1 MRRSVREG
9 IVGFSVI
16 AAVVGFAGTMLWLRG
31 ERVLSKSWT
40 VTADFQDAGGLAV
53 RSPVTYR
60 GIMVGNV
67 TDIKVTPKAV
77 RVSIEISQDDLQL
90 SLPVQAAVAS
100 ESLLG
105 GDSQVALT
113 SLGPPPQKNAP
124 LPKSQR
130 CKGQG
135 VLCDGATIQ
144 GSESASLASIT
155 NSFQELL
162 NQAKTEQLVPKLVGS
177 TEQFDETLRDIEL
190 LATQLREDLAKAAP
204 TIANLNEATAQA
216 ASASRHI
223 NSIVSAFDTPTTMT
237 DLKKTVSNARS
248 LTATFDE
255 VGGDV
260 EKLTADPQFM
270 AAVRSV
276 MIGLGQFFHELYPA
290 RTPDVAKP

>member
-16 AAVVGFAGTMLWLRG
+16 AAVVAFAGTMLWLRG
-31 ERVLSKSWT
+31 ERVLSKSWS

-60 GIMVGNV
+60 GVMVGNV
-67 TDIKVTPKAV
+67 TDINVTPQAV
-77 RVSIEISQDDLQL
+77 RVSIEINQDDLQL
-90 SLPVQAAVAS
+90 TLPVQATVSSA
-100 ESLLG
+100 SLLG
-105 GDSQVALT
+105 GDSQVALN
-113 SLGPPPQKNAP
+113 SVGPPLKKDAP
-124 LPKSQR
+124 MPKSQR

-204 TIANLNEATAQA
+204 TISNLNEATAQA

-223 NSIVSAFDTPTTMT
+223 NSIVSAFDTPATMT
-237 DLKKTVSNARS
+237 DLKQTVSNARS

-276 MIGLGQFFHELYPA
+276 TIGLGQFFHELYPA
-290 RTPDVAKP
+290 RTPDVIKP

>member
-16 AAVVGFAGTMLWLRG
+16 AAVVAFAGTMLWLRG
-31 ERVLSKSWT
+31 ERAFSKSWS

-60 GIMVGNV
+60 GVMVGNV
-67 TDIKVTPKAV
+67 TDIKVTPQAV
-77 RVSIEISQDDLQL
+77 RVSIEINQDDLQL
-90 SLPVQAAVAS
+90 TLPVQATVSSA
-100 ESLLG
+100 SLLG
-105 GDSQVALT
+105 GDSQVALN
-113 SLGPPPQKNAP
+113 SVGPPLKKDAP
-124 LPKSQR
+124 MPKSQR

-190 LATQLREDLAKAAP
+190 LATQLREDLARAAP
-204 TIANLNEATAQA
+204 TISNLNEATSQA

-223 NSIVSAFDTPTTMT
+223 NEVVSAFNTPTTIT
-237 DLKKTVSNARS
+237 DLKQTVSNARS

-276 MIGLGQFFHELYPA
+276 TIGLGQFFNELYPA
-290 RTPDVAKP
+290 STPDVTKP

>member
-1 MRRSVREG
+1 
-9 IVGFSVI
+9 
-16 AAVVGFAGTMLWLRG
+16 MLWLRG

-237 DLKKTVSNARS
+237 DLKQTVSNARS

-276 MIGLGQFFHELYPA
+276 TIGLGQFFHELYPA
-290 RTPDVAKP
+290 HTPDVAKP

>member
-113 SLGPPPQKNAP
+113 SLGPPPQKNSP

-223 NSIVSAFDTPTTMT
+223 NSIVSAFDTPTTIT
-237 DLKKTVSNARS
+237 DLKQTVSNARS

-276 MIGLGQFFHELYPA
+276 TIGLGQFFHELYPA

>member
-16 AAVVGFAGTMLWLRG
+16 AAVVAFAGTMLWLRG
-31 ERVLSKSWT
+31 ERAFSKTWS

-67 TDIKVTPKAV
+67 TDIKVTPQAV
-77 RVSIEISQDDLQL
+77 RVSIEINQDDLQL
-90 SLPVQAAVAS
+90 TLPVQATVSSA
-100 ESLLG
+100 SLLG
-105 GDSQVALT
+105 GDSQVALN
-113 SLGPPPQKNAP
+113 SVGPPLKKDAP
-124 LPKSQR
+124 MPKSQR

-190 LATQLREDLAKAAP
+190 LATQLREDLARAAP
-204 TIANLNEATAQA
+204 TISNLNEATAQA

-223 NSIVSAFDTPTTMT
+223 NNVVSAFDTPTTIT
-237 DLKKTVSNARS
+237 DLKQTVSNARS
-248 LTATFDE
+248 LTETFDE

-276 MIGLGQFFHELYPA
+276 TIGLGQFFNELYSA
-290 RTPDVAKP
+290 STPDVTKP

>member
-67 TDIKVTPKAV
+67 RDIKVTPKAV

-162 NQAKTEQLVPKLVGS
+162 NQAKTENLVPKLVGS

-237 DLKKTVSNARS
+237 DLKQTVSNARS

-276 MIGLGQFFHELYPA
+276 TIGLGQFFHELYPA

>member
-16 AAVVGFAGTMLWLRG
+16 AAVVAFAGTMLWLRG
-31 ERVLSKSWT
+31 ERAFSKTWS

-77 RVSIEISQDDLQL
+77 RVSIEINQDDLQL
-90 SLPVQAAVAS
+90 TLPVQATVSSA
-100 ESLLG
+100 SLLG
-105 GDSQVALT
+105 GDSQVAL
-113 SLGPPPQKNAP
+113 SSVGLPLKKNAP
-124 LPKSQR
+124 MPKSQR

-162 NQAKTEQLVPKLVGS
+162 HQAETEQLVPKLVGS

-190 LATQLREDLAKAAP
+190 LATQLREDLARAAP
-204 TIANLNEATAQA
+204 TISNLNEATAQA

-223 NSIVSAFDTPTTMT
+223 NNVVSAFDTPTTIT
-237 DLKKTVSNARS
+237 DLKQTVSNARS

-276 MIGLGQFFHELYPA
+276 TIGLGQFFNELYPA
-290 RTPDVAKP
+290 STPDVTKP

>member
-16 AAVVGFAGTMLWLRG
+16 AAVVAFAGTMYWLRG
-31 ERVLSKSWT
+31 ERAFSKSWSI
-40 VTADFQDAGGLAV
+40 TADFQDAGGLAV

-67 TDIKVTPKAV
+67 TDIKVTPMAV
-77 RVSIEISQDDLQL
+77 KVSIEINQDDLQL
-90 SLPVQAAVAS
+90 TLPVQATVAS
-100 ESLLG
+100 ASLLG
-105 GDSQVALT
+105 GDSQVAL
-113 SLGPPPQKNAP
+113 SSVGPPLKKNAP
-124 LPKSQR
+124 MPKSERCQR
-130 CKGQG
+130 QG

-144 GSESASLASIT
+144 GNEAPSIATIT
-155 NSFQELL
+155 NSLQEIL
-162 NQAKTEQLVPKLVGS
+162 EQVKKENLVPKLVGS
-177 TEQFDETLRDIEL
+177 TQQFDATLTDIQ
-190 LATQLREDLAKAAP
+190 QLSNQLSVDLARAAP
-204 TIANLNEATAQA
+204 TISNLNEAMAQA

-223 NSIVSAFDTPTTMT
+223 NNVVSAFDNPTTIT
-237 DLKKTVSNARS
+237 DLKQTVSKARS

-260 EKLTADPQFM
+260 EKLTEDPQFM

-276 MIGLGQFFHELYPA
+276 TIGLGQFFHELYPA

>member
-16 AAVVGFAGTMLWLRG
+16 AAVVAFAGTMLWLRG
-31 ERVLSKSWT
+31 ERVLSKSWS

-67 TDIKVTPKAV
+67 RDIKVTPQAV
-77 RVSIEISQDDLQL
+77 KVTIEITQDDLQL
-90 SLPVQAAVAS
+90 TLPVQATVAS
-100 ESLLG
+100 ASLLG
-105 GDSQVALT
+105 GDSQVALS
-113 SLGPPPQKNAP
+113 SLGPPLKKNAP
-124 LPKSQR
+124 MPKSER

-135 VLCDGATIQ
+135 VLCEGAMIQ
-144 GSESASLASIT
+144 GSEAPSIATVT

-177 TEQFDETLRDIEL
+177 TQQFDETLRDIEL
-190 LATQLREDLAKAAP
+190 LATQLREDLARAAP
-204 TIANLNEATAQA
+204 TISNLNEATAQA

-223 NSIVSAFDTPTTMT
+223 NKVVSAFNTPTTIT
-237 DLKKTVSNARS
+237 DLKQTVSNARS

-276 MIGLGQFFHELYPA
+276 TIGLGHFFHELYPA

>member
-16 AAVVGFAGTMLWLRG
+16 AAVVAFAGTMFWLRG
-31 ERVLSKSWT
+31 ERAFSKTWR

-67 TDIKVTPKAV
+67 TDIKVTPQAV
-77 RVSIEISQDDLQL
+77 KVSIEISQDDLQL
-90 SLPVQAAVAS
+90 TLPVQATVAS
-100 ESLLG
+100 ASLLG
-105 GDSQVALT
+105 GDSQVALS
-113 SLGPPPQKNAP
+113 SLGPPPKKGLP
-124 LPKSQR
+124 MPKSQA
-130 CKGQG
+130 CKGKT

-144 GSESASLASIT
+144 GTEAPSLASVT
-155 NSFQELL
+155 TSFQELL

-177 TEQFDETLRDIEL
+177 TQQFDETLRDIEL
-190 LATQLREDLAKAAP
+190 LATQLREDLARAAP
-204 TIANLNEATAQA
+204 TISNLNEATAQA

-223 NSIVSAFDTPTTMT
+223 NNVVSAFDTPTTMT
-237 DLKKTVSNARS
+237 DLKQTVSSARS

-276 MIGLGQFFHELYPA
+276 TIGLGQFFNELYPA
-290 RTPDVAKP
+290 STPDVSKP

>member
-204 TIANLNEATAQA
+204 TIANLNDATAQA

-237 DLKKTVSNARS
+237 DLKQTVSNARS

-276 MIGLGQFFHELYPA
+276 TIGLGQFFHELYPA

>member
-16 AAVVGFAGTMLWLRG
+16 AAVVAFAGTMLWLRG
-31 ERVLSKSWT
+31 ERVLSKTWS

-67 TDIKVTPKAV
+67 RDIKVTPQAV
-77 RVSIEISQDDLQL
+77 KVTIEITQDDLQL
-90 SLPVQAAVAS
+90 TLPVQATVAS
-100 ESLLG
+100 ASLLG
-105 GDSQVALT
+105 GDSQVALS
-113 SLGPPPQKNAP
+113 SLGPPLKKNAP
-124 LPKSQR
+124 MPKSER

-135 VLCDGATIQ
+135 VLCEGAMIQ
-144 GSESASLASIT
+144 GSEAPSIATVT

-177 TEQFDETLRDIEL
+177 TQQFDETLRDIEL
-190 LATQLREDLAKAAP
+190 LATQLREDLARAAP
-204 TIANLNEATAQA
+204 TISNLNEATAQA

-223 NSIVSAFDTPTTMT
+223 NKVVSAFNTPTTIT
-237 DLKKTVSNARS
+237 DLKQTVSNARS

-276 MIGLGQFFHELYPA
+276 TIGLGHFFHELYPA

>member
-16 AAVVGFAGTMLWLRG
+16 AAVVAFAGTMLWLRG
-31 ERVLSKSWT
+31 ERVLSKSWS

-67 TDIKVTPKAV
+67 RDIKVTPQAV
-77 RVSIEISQDDLQL
+77 KVTIEITQDDLQL
-90 SLPVQAAVAS
+90 TLPVQATVAS
-100 ESLLG
+100 ASLLG
-105 GDSQVALT
+105 GDSQVALS
-113 SLGPPPQKNAP
+113 SLGPLLKKNAP
-124 LPKSQR
+124 MPKSER

-135 VLCDGATIQ
+135 VLCEGAMIQ
-144 GSESASLASIT
+144 GSEAPSIATVT

-177 TEQFDETLRDIEL
+177 TQQFDETLRDIEL
-190 LATQLREDLAKAAP
+190 LATQLREDLARAAP
-204 TIANLNEATAQA
+204 TISNLNEATAQA

-223 NSIVSAFDTPTTMT
+223 NKVVSAFNTPTTIT
-237 DLKKTVSNARS
+237 DLKQTVSNARS

-276 MIGLGQFFHELYPA
+276 TIGLGHFFHELYPA

>member
-16 AAVVGFAGTMLWLRG
+16 AAVVAFAGTMLWLRG
-31 ERVLSKSWT
+31 ERVLSKSWS

-60 GIMVGNV
+60 GVMVGNV
-67 TDIKVTPKAV
+67 TDINVTPQAV
-77 RVSIEISQDDLQL
+77 RVSIEINQDDLQL
-90 SLPVQAAVAS
+90 TLPVQATVSSA
-100 ESLLG
+100 SLLG
-105 GDSQVALT
+105 GDSQVALN
-113 SLGPPPQKNAP
+113 SVGPPLKKDAP
-124 LPKSQR
+124 MPKSQR

-177 TEQFDETLRDIEL
+177 TEQFDETLKDIEM
-190 LATQLREDLAKAAP
+190 LATQLREDLERAAP
-204 TIANLNEATAQA
+204 TITNLNEATAQA

-223 NSIVSAFDTPTTMT
+223 NSIVSAFDTPATMT
-237 DLKKTVSNARS
+237 DLKQTVSNARS

-276 MIGLGQFFHELYPA
+276 TIGLGQFFHELYPA
-290 RTPDVAKP
+290 RTPDVTKP

>member
-16 AAVVGFAGTMLWLRG
+16 AAVAAFAGTMLWLRG
-31 ERVLSKSWT
+31 ERAFSKSWS
-40 VTADFQDAGGLAV
+40 VTADFEDAGGLAV

-67 TDIKVTPKAV
+67 SDIKVTPQAV
-77 RVSIEISQDDLQL
+77 RVLIEISEDDLQL
-90 SLPVQAAVAS
+90 TLPVQATVAS
-100 ESLLG
+100 ASLLG
-105 GDSQVALT
+105 GDSQVALS
-113 SLGPPPQKNAP
+113 SLGPPLKKDAP
-124 LPKSQR
+124 MPKSAR

-135 VLCDGATIQ
+135 VLCEGAMIQ
-144 GSESASLASIT
+144 GSEAPSIATIT
-155 NSFQELL
+155 NSLQEIL
-162 NQAKTEQLVPKLVGS
+162 EQVKKEDLVPKLVGS
-177 TEQFDETLRDIEL
+177 TQQFDATLTDIQKFSN
-190 LATQLREDLAKAAP
+190 QLSLDLARAAP
-204 TIANLNEATAQA
+204 TISNLNEATAQA

-223 NSIVSAFDTPTTMT
+223 NNVVSAFDNPTTIT
-237 DLKKTVSNARS
+237 DLKQTVSNARS

-276 MIGLGQFFHELYPA
+276 TIGLGQFFHELYPTG
-290 RTPDVAKP
+290 TPDVTKP

>member
-16 AAVVGFAGTMLWLRG
+16 AAVVAFAGTMLWLRG
-31 ERVLSKSWT
+31 ERVLSKTWS

-67 TDIKVTPKAV
+67 RDIKVTPQAV
-77 RVSIEISQDDLQL
+77 KVTIEITQDDLQL
-90 SLPVQAAVAS
+90 TLPVQATVAS
-100 ESLLG
+100 ASLLG
-105 GDSQVALT
+105 GDSQVALS
-113 SLGPPPQKNAP
+113 SLGPPLKKNAP
-124 LPKSQR
+124 MPKSER

-135 VLCDGATIQ
+135 VLCEGAMIQ
-144 GSESASLASIT
+144 GSEAPSIAT
-155 NSFQELL
+155 ITDSFQELL

-177 TEQFDETLRDIEL
+177 TQQFDETLRDIEL
-190 LATQLREDLAKAAP
+190 LATQLREDLARAAP
-204 TIANLNEATAQA
+204 TISNLNEATAQA

-223 NSIVSAFDTPTTMT
+223 NKVVSAFNTPTTIT
-237 DLKKTVSNARS
+237 DLKQTVSNARS

-276 MIGLGQFFHELYPA
+276 TIGLGHFFHELYPA

>member
-237 DLKKTVSNARS
+237 DLKQTVSNARS

-276 MIGLGQFFHELYPA
+276 TIGLGQFFHELYPA
-290 RTPDVAKP
+290 STPDVAKP